1 MKNFYKKLISP
12 ILFFG
17 IAIQIFTPNTCYAV
31 ASATADNPEL
41 EAAALFSKANGF
53 SNKGLNKKALATYS
67 KIEPKGHDI
76 YFNMGSA
83 AFGAKEY
90 GQSILYWR
98 KAEHFFNFSERFKIL
113 SNLVKAKKQLFPED
127 FPENL
132 SHKLF
137 FGPLIYLKNL
147 FYSLL
152 ISFPLLPVQLFFL
165 LCWLVLA
172 FFMQGKPRTEQKKIL
187 FPFLIPIALMII
199 LLGGRFVLDGK
210 NYGVV
215 VAKGATLRSG
225 PEKDYPAVG
234 VLKEGDEPQIL
245 TQTRKAGPQNDENIF
260 YKVKLARLTGWASS
274 KEIAPI

>member
-1 MKNFYKKLISP
+1 MKNFYKKLVSK

-17 IAIQIFTPNTCYAV
+17 IAIQISLPNTCHAA
-31 ASATADNPEL
+31 ASATDDPEL

-98 KAEHFFNFSERFKIL
+98 KAEHFFNFSERLKIL
-113 SNLVKAKKQLFPED
+113 SNLTQAKKKLFPQD

-172 FFMQGKPRTEQKKIL
+172 IFMQGKPRGEQKKIL
-187 FPFLIPIALMII
+187 FPFLVPITLMII

-215 VAKGATLRSG
+215 VAKSATLRSG
-225 PEKDYPAVG
+225 PEKDYPTVG
-234 VLKEGDEPQIL
+234 ALKEGQEPQIL
-245 TQTRKAGPQNDENIF
+245 TQIKKAGSQIDDNLF
-260 YKVKLARLTGWASS
+260 YKVKLSRLTGWASS